1 MKVFLR
7 VYSPRKCPR
16 LFEKWRKPLPEP
28 EVEERIYT
36 PATLDLSTIAFAYV
50 DNDGDIVIHKKG
62 DNDVYAL
69 EYSEDLFNAINKFMD
84 SSYKKISGFVDN
96 RNVD

>member
-7 VYSPRKCPR
+7 VYNPGRRPR
-16 LFEKWRKPLPEP
+16 LFERWRKPLPEP
-28 EVEERIYT
+28 EEEERIYT
-36 PATLDLSTIAFAYV
+36 PATLDLSTVAFSYV

-69 EYSEDLFNAINKFMD
+69 EYSEDLFNAINKSMD
-84 SSYKKISGFVDN
+84 NNYKKISGFVEKH
-96 RNVD
+96 NVD